1 MQTFSRKDNGIVA
14 MALSFL
20 TEKVECTENIRF
32 MPLSYATLK
41 YAVLVEVYHPGLTA
55 SQAYG
60 ETWRPR
66 FPLSGHHYSTSCK
79 QPPDS
84 QR

>member
-1 MQTFSRKDNGIVA
+1 MGIVA
-14 MALSFL
+14 KPLSFL
-20 TEKVECTENIRF
+20 TEKVECTENTRF

-41 YAVLVEVYHPGLTA
+41 SYAVLVEVYHPGLTA

-66 FPLSGHHYSTSCK
+66 FRLSGHHYSASYE